1 MRTRLLIALAAAALV
16 GGCVSPAVTPPD
28 ADRAPGAPVVTRA
41 VVTGHTDG
49 DTARFRLAS
58 GAAEKVRFIG
68 IDCPETGDAPE
79 PFGEEASAYTAA
91 AIPVGATVWL
101 ETDADLR
108 DRYGR
113 LLAYVWLA
121 EPRTGDEAEVRA
133 LMLNARIVFD
143 GYAYANTYPPNVSY
157 QGILRDCQ
165 AEANAE
171 NRGLWA
177 EHEPERQ

>member
-1 MRTRLLIALAAAALV
+1 MRTRLLIALAVAALMV
-16 GGCVSPAVTPPD
+16 GCVPPAVTPPE
-28 ADRAPGAPVVTRA
+28 ADRAPGTPAVRRA
-41 VVTGHTDG
+41 VITGHTDG
-49 DTARFRLAS
+49 DTAHFRLAS
-58 GAAEKVRFIG
+58 GVEEKVRFIG
-68 IDCPETGDAPE
+68 IDSPETGDAPE
-79 PFGEEASAYTAA
+79 PFGEEASAYTAE

-101 ETDADLR
+101 ETDAELR
-108 DRYGR
+108 DCYGR

-133 LMLNARIVFD
+133 LMLNARIVLA
-143 GYAYANTYPPNVSY
+143 GYAYANTYLPNVSY